1 MQIASKEFL
10 ILVVYIFIMLFYF
23 AFKHLDLYSNQ
34 VQYISNSTQDTQ
46 FDENFNQTTSFI
58 KPTSGSPQKN
68 NTTLQLRNLDIRLAE
83 NSNDRL
89 NEYLNFLKG
98 ITTNSSLN
106 NKNKKVIFCDPRYGG
121 YGNRVYNFLSCFVFG
136 LLSHSFV
143 ILKSWKE
150 SRDYIDLPFN
160 PFDVPN
166 IPDIDFLNPDY
177 EKNEIVELK
186 TPFAWNNTKDLN
198 TIMNFQIPE
207 NATRF
212 YFGIF
217 DALFM
222 VLCSNPK
229 YYDAL
234 IYYEL
239 VRNETVQKSV
249 STMNNAS
256 SSSDEKT
263 QNLFMIGFEVGA
275 NLLNKIIIPKPNIQE
290 KINEIYRNEFL
301 NNFVIGIQLRTE
313 FLDVEMDK
321 LKFLNCALQIENE
334 YLTVNKN
341 NSKPVKWYLSSDSE
355 PLLKSIVA
363 LYPEKAIVGKGDI
376 LHVDHYI
383 NGYFRTLVDS
393 GLLSKCDELIHTG
406 GSTFGYVSAM
416 RSFRVPYNLDGKSQQ
431 IKCVRTLFSAN
442 KPQFK

>member
-1 MQIASKEFL
+1 
-10 ILVVYIFIMLFYF
+10 
-23 AFKHLDLYSNQ
+23 
-34 VQYISNSTQDTQ
+34 
-46 FDENFNQTTSFI
+46 
-58 KPTSGSPQKN
+58 
-68 NTTLQLRNLDIRLAE
+68 
-83 NSNDRL
+83 
-89 NEYLNFLKG
+89 
-98 ITTNSSLN
+98 
-106 NKNKKVIFCDPRYGG
+106 
-121 YGNRVYNFLSCFVFG
+121 
-136 LLSHSFV
+136 V

-160 PFDVPN
+160 PFDAQN
-166 IPDIDFLNPDY
+166 ISDNDFLNPEF

-186 TPFAWNNTKDLN
+186 TPYAWNNSKDLDA
-198 TIMNFQIPE
+198 IMSYLIPV

-212 YFGIF
+212 YYGIF

-229 YYDAL
+229 YYDTL

-256 SSSDEKT
+256 SSSDEKS

-275 NLLNKIIIPKPNIQE
+275 NLLNKIVIPKPNIQE
-290 KINEIYRNEFL
+290 KIDEIYRNEFR

-313 FLDVEMDK
+313 FLDLEIDK

-341 NSKPVKWYLSSDSE
+341 SSKPVKWYLSSDSE
-355 PLLKSIVA
+355 ALLRNIVA
-363 LYPEKAIVGKGDI
+363 LYPEKALVGKGDI
-376 LHVDHYI
+376 LHVDNNS

-431 IKCVRTLFSAN
+431 IKCFKTIFSAN

>member
-10 ILVVYIFIMLFYF
+10 ILVVYVFILLFYF
-23 AFKHLDLYSNQ
+23 AFKKSDLYTSE
-34 VQYISNSTQDTQ
+34 VKHISNSTHDAQ
-46 FDENFNQTTSFI
+46 FGDNYNQTTLFL

-68 NTTLQLRNLDIRLAE
+68 NTTLLRNLDIRRAE

-89 NEYLNFLKG
+89 NEYLNFLNG
-98 ITTNSSLN
+98 IATRSRLKNE
-106 NKNKKVIFCDPRYGG
+106 NKKVIFCDPRYGG

-160 PFDVPN
+160 PFDVQN
-166 IPDIDFLNPDY
+166 ISDNDFLNPEF
-177 EKNEIVELK
+177 EKDKILELK
-186 TPFAWNNTKDLN
+186 TPYAWNNTKDLGA
-198 TIMNFQIPE
+198 IMNFQIPE

-212 YFGIF
+212 YYGIY

-229 YYDAL
+229 YYDTL
-234 IYYEL
+234 IYYGL
-239 VRNETVQKSV
+239 VSNETVQNSV

-256 SSSDEKT
+256 SSLDKKS

-275 NLLNKIIIPKPNIQE
+275 NLLNKIIIPKAHIQE
-290 KINEIYRNEFL
+290 KINEIYKNEFS
-301 NNFVIGIQLRTE
+301 NSFVIGIQLRTE
-313 FLDVEMDK
+313 FLDLEIDK

-334 YLTVNKN
+334 YLTANKN
-341 NSKPVKWYLSSDSE
+341 NSKRVKWYLSSDSE
-355 PLLKSIVA
+355 ALLRKIFA

-376 LHVDHYI
+376 LHVDNNS

-416 RSFRVPYNLDGKSQQ
+416 RSYRVPYNLDGKSQQ
-431 IKCVRTLFSAN
+431 IKCFRTLFSAN